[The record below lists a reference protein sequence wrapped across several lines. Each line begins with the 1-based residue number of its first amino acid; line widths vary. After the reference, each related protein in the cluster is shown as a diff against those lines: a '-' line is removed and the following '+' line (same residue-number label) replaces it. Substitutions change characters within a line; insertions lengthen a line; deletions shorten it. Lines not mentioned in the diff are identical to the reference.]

1 MRRVIA
7 FPSGRQRATR
17 EATAASRTPL
27 REARGGSLVDVL
39 IGLAVAMLT
48 LAVVYE
54 VFLAADTVRRN
65 AASVADAQGNAAFAL
80 FALASQI
87 GNAGAGWASAAQFL
101 DTCPV
106 VADAATTLRPID
118 VLITDGG
125 AADRPDT
132 LVVRQSFARAAAM
145 PAAFAS
151 ATPAGTT
158 LRIESPA
165 GFDAGDR
172 VVAITR
178 TGHCATTQVTS
189 VGIPAAGVVDVAH
202 TGIPIDLPVTS
213 VLVNLGPAARA
224 SSIRFDVAS
233 SVLRSTDIVN
243 GDAPVPL
250 ASYVVNLKF
259 QYGIDA
265 DGDGT
270 LDTWVRAETA
280 GPWSPAALLAA
291 PRATLERI
299 KAVRIGIIVRSD
311 RIERAL
317 TGNFHW
323 VLFDCEQDD
332 KSACPGRLEGTFAPT
347 AGGSYRYRILETIV
361 PLRNVIWNRGA

>member
-1 MRRVIA
+1 MRPVIA
-7 FPSGRQRATR
+7 FASRRQRATR
-17 EATAASRTPL
+17 EATVASRTQL
-27 REARGGSLVDVL
+27 RQARGGSLIDVL

-54 VFLAADTVRRN
+54 VFLTADTVRRN
-65 AASVADAQGNAAFAL
+65 AASVADAQGNAAFTL

-106 VADAATTLRPID
+106 VTDAATTLRPID

-125 AADRPDT
+125 AAGRSDT

-151 ATPAGTT
+151 ATPAGTN
-158 LRIESPA
+158 LRIESPG
-165 GFDAGDR
+165 GFDPGDR
-172 VVAITR
+172 MVAITR
-178 TGHCATTQVTS
+178 TGDCAVAQATAVS
-189 VGIPAAGVVDVAH
+189 VPVAGVVDIAH
-202 TGIPIDLPVTS
+202 TGIPVDLPVTS
-213 VLVNLGPAARA
+213 VLVNLGAAARA
-224 SSIRFDVAS
+224 SSVRFDVAS
-233 SVLRSTDIVN
+233 AVLRSTDIVN

-250 ASYVVNLKF
+250 ASNVVNLKF

-265 DGDGT
+265 DGDGA
-270 LDTWVRAETA
+270 LDTWVRAEA
-280 GPWSPAALLAA
+280 GGPWSPAALLAA

-317 TGNFHW
+317 TGDFRW

-332 KSACPGRLEGTFAPT
+332 KSACPGRLEGTFPAT
-347 AGGSYRYRILETIV
+347 AGGGYRYRILETIV